1 MLRPTKIS
9 PRLVQRL
16 QMYLAAQNGHVAVVR
31 LLCEARG
38 NIDQPKTDGATPI
51 LIAAQAGRAAFVQL
65 QCDAGANTPVLTL
78 NVRLQYSLQPY
89 MAMRL
94 CG

>member
-1 MLRPTKIS
+1 
-9 PRLVQRL
+9 
-16 QMYLAAQNGHVAVVR
+16 MYLAAQNGRVAVVR

-38 NIDQPKTDGATPI
+38 NKDQPKTDGATPI
-51 LIAAQAGRAAFVQL
+51 FIAAQAGHAAFVQL
-65 QCDAGANTPVLTL
+65 QCDAGANTPVLTM

>member
-1 MLRPTKIS
+1 
-9 PRLVQRL
+9 
-16 QMYLAAQNGHVAVVR
+16 MYTAAQNGREAVVQ
-31 LLCEARG
+31 LLCDVCG
-38 NIDQPKTDGATPI
+38 NKDQPTTDGATPI
-51 LIAAQAGRAAFVQL
+51 FIAAQAGHAAFVQL
-65 QCDAGANTPVLTL
+65 QCDAGANTPVLTM